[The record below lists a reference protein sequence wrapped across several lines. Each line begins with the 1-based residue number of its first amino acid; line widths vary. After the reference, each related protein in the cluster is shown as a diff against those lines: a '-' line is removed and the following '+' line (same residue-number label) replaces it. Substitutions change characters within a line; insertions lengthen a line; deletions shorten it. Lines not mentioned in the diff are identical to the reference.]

1 MMALVAGALAGAV
14 HVVSGPDH
22 LAALGPSAC
31 RAPGHAA
38 RIGALWGLGHG
49 IGIGVAVLV
58 ARALAGLA
66 QTTLAQTTHT
76 ETTLAQTT
84 LAQTTLGPLDHV
96 SEGAEVVVG
105 VVLVALG
112 LHALRAP
119 HAAPRRASAFAIGM
133 LHGAAGAHHLV
144 VLLPALV
151 LEPFATVLY
160 LAAYVA
166 SATAAMALAGALV
179 ARGLSG
185 RSERTRELAHRVAGV
200 GALAVGVGWLV
211 L

>member
-31 RAPGHAA
+31 RAPGHAV
-38 RIGALWGLGHG
+38 RLGALWGLGHG
-49 IGIGVAVLV
+49 IGIGVAVLI
-58 ARALAGLA
+58 ARTLAGLA
-66 QTTLAQTTHT
+66 QTTLAS
-76 ETTLAQTT
+76 
-84 LAQTTLGPLDHV
+84 TTLGPLDQL
-96 SEGAEVVVG
+96 SEGAELVVG

-119 HAAPRRASAFAIGM
+119 HATPRRGGAFAIGM

-144 VLLPALV
+144 VLLPALA
-151 LEPFATVLY
+151 LEPFAAVLY

-200 GALAVGVGWLV
+200 GALLVGVGWLV